1 MEANA
6 AAAGISVTVT
16 SMMMSGFT
24 AFLPTLREV
33 RQGQKD
39 DPKMVNDV
47 RYGQFAAGVL
57 AVGIGALM
65 AYLSQSSTPL
75 YVALFTTFLFAL
87 IYELAL
93 RNNGA

>member
-33 RQGQKD
+33 RQGSKD

-65 AYLSQSSTPL
+65 SYLSGSATPL
-75 YVALFTTFLFAL
+75 YVAFFTTMIFAM

>member
-24 AFLPTLREV
+24 AFLPTLKEV
-33 RQGQKD
+33 RRASKD
-39 DPKMVNDV
+39 DTTIVNDV
-47 RYGQFAAGVL
+47 RYGQFAAGVM

-75 YVALFTTFLFAL
+75 YVAFFTTFLFAA